1 MVLPEAKGNVFV
13 FFFVQKGADIVRNI
27 MSGKWKNITDVDFA
41 ATGGELFHLACRN
54 VTVACDPVC
63 MLQKKAAGIGKDNTA
78 TFLFKQCDP
87 KLTFKGSHR
96 TAQGWLGNIKFLCRL
111 VIIFQPGN
119 LSEIENL
126 IQCHVD
132 FPPEKM
138 VP

>member
-1 MVLPEAKGNVFV
+1 
-13 FFFVQKGADIVRNI
+13 

-78 TFLFKQCDP
+78 PFLFKQCDP
-87 KLTFKGSHR
+87 KLTFKGSHG
-96 TAQGWLGNIKFLCRL
+96 TAQGWLGNIKFLRRL

>member
-13 FFFVQKGADIVRNI
+13 FFFVQKDADIVRNI
-27 MSGKWKNITDVDFA
+27 MSCKWKNITDVDFT
-41 ATGGELFHLACRN
+41 ATGGELFHFTCRN
-54 VTVACDPVC
+54 ITVTCDPVC

-78 TFLFKQCDP
+78 PFLFKQRDP
-87 KLTFKGSHR
+87 KLAFKGGHG
-96 TAQGWLGNIKFLCRL
+96 TAQGWLGNIKLLRCL

-126 IQCHVD
+126 IQCHVV

-138 VP
+138 IP